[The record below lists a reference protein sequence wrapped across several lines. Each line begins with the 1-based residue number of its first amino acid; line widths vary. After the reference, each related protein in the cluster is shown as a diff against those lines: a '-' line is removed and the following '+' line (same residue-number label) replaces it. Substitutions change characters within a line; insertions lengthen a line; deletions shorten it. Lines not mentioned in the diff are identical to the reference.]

1 MYKTLVSIRPRP
13 PPLLC
18 FEPHGSAH
26 RMSNALTPKGKS
38 CLNMGVYKTFG
49 F

>member
-13 PPLLC
+13 PPLPW
-18 FEPHGSAH
+18 FEPPGSA
-26 RMSNALTPKGKS
+26 RDRSNGLTAKDKS
-38 CLNMGVYKTFG
+38 CVNMGVYKMSG